1 MRVFVWLVLYELYNI
16 IRRKRKPHEF
26 RKVDQKNVW
35 KIRTLQWSMSLIIVS
50 NSAIKSLNITFWEK
64 KRWKILGNCPSKKAE
79 TFSTAHPVSSEDSGL
94 HPEKLTSWRKSEGSD
109 QLPAARYF
117 IWYEKHGVWKYKFL
131 LNHGESCILFKRL
144 LWSMSNH
151 DIFPHR
157 TGNRKLRWPNY
168 PTNQLVDIS
177 PGILATIYIILHPF
191 TSVTRCYPLVN
202 VNITMENHHFS
213 WETHYFYGHF
223 K

>member
-1 MRVFVWLVLYELYNI
+1 MNLEKWTKKTFEKSGRFNDRWVWLLFQI
-16 IRRKRKPHEF
+16 
-26 RKVDQKNVW
+26 
-35 KIRTLQWSMSLIIVS
+35 LQS
-50 NSAIKSLNITFWEK
+50 IKSLNITFWEK
-64 KRWKILGNCPSKKAE
+64 KRWKILRNCPSKKAE

-151 DIFPHR
+151 GISPHR